1 MSDARL
7 RQLERAYQADPSEEN
22 RLQWLAA
29 KRRAAPSLPEPPD
42 LSGKRFLLKG
52 YKAPWPAH
60 FLGRDPGDEI
70 RRRGGLLA
78 KDVTPELD
86 YLVLGQGREKGKAA
100 ATRAAEALRAEG
112 VELEVLDEAGLHVLL
127 RPDLRGCSFVFAGG
141 FECAPGGLD
150 GLAAM
155 VRAVGADVAERVSG
169 DVDFVVIG
177 NRRGKGKAAAEKA
190 ARERIAAGA
199 TLRLLP
205 EDTFMSLIAATP
217 DAAEEE
223 REAWLDMGG
232 LLVELQK
239 GEDAKRVKKAVK
251 LLTSKPV
258 RLVVHLAEGQ
268 VQGVFPSSSGETYG
282 LYVSAEGRYACGLRS
297 YGGEIAECPG
307 QGWGGGV
314 HPCKHLLAFML
325 GLAQQEVLLPSSAG
339 SWLAA
344 CRQRKPLPA
353 PEAAPLVEEALD
365 RRRDP
370 GDWRVVEVSPEGW

>member
-60 FLGRDPGDEI
+60 FLGTDPGDEL
-70 RRRGGLLA
+70 RRRGALLVEEVSP
-78 KDVTPELD
+78 KLD

-100 ATRAAEALRAEG
+100 AKRAGAALRAEG
-112 VELEVLDEAGLHVLL
+112 ASLEILDEAGLHVLL

-155 VRAVGADVAERVSG
+155 VRALGAEVAERVSD

-190 ARERIAAGA
+190 ARERISAGA
-199 TLRLLP
+199 ALRLIP
-205 EDTFMSLIAATP
+205 EDTFMSLVAATP
-217 DAAEEE
+217 DAGEEQA
-223 REAWLDMGG
+223 EAWLDMGG
-232 LLVELQK
+232 LLVQLQK

-258 RLVVHLAEGQ
+258 RLVVKVEQGQ
-268 VQGVFPSSSGETYG
+268 AQGLFPSSSGSDYG
-282 LYVSAEGRYACGLRS
+282 LLVTEGGRYACGTIAYS
-297 YGGEIAECPG
+297 GQVAECPG

-325 GLAQQEVLLPSSAG
+325 GLAQQELLQPSTAG
-339 SWLAA
+339 T
-344 CRQRKPLPA
+344 CRKRKPLPA
-353 PEAAPLVEEALD
+353 DEAAPFVSAALE
-365 RRRDP
+365 RRSSP
-370 GDWRVVEVSPEGW
+370 GDWKVVTVSPEGW